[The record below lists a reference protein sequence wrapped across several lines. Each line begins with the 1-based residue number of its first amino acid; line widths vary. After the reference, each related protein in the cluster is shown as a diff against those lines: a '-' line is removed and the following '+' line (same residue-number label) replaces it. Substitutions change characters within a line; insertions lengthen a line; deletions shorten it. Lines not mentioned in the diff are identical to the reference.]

1 MSSIKKV
8 LNEDRVEFYE
18 IFTYINPTLY
28 KDIIKDYKED
38 NIFCYFDFSS
48 LIMTKDITDKDT
60 LNLINEINNE
70 ALDLYFNQVYNID
83 CMINMLPDETK
94 SKVTLIINKYKAI
107 VIKYLSLCS
116 YRAQKPISR
125 TEVLNY
131 ISKNLSNEYK
141 LTYNQ
146 LDELV
151 KNNHAYVLDSELYVR
166 NYLPIIYSKM
176 DKLLLYASK
185 RIGTNKIKTSI
196 VLDNNFIFS
205 ENIIEYI
212 PLISLFLNKPQIFIF
227 HKDTLSLLLFGV
239 KMKNRFLIWYTIRYF
254 AIIASKEKIDKETV
268 LRHVK
273 ESFFFNLI
281 EVKSKNDKQEKLE
294 IFENIFSFLNFYV
307 SSYVADEYNK
317 NFADIIEEALQYDN
331 LENIQSLPKLNF
343 NNKYITDYL
352 SYPSDIIKMASYKP
366 PLFHLIF
373 NKLCKKIIVEC
384 LDYAHIFLYNRLNIT
399 QAGSI
404 FQLIV
409 EHMRQTYLSMLKDE
423 EGKPIVYDLNHI
435 YILNDDFKHGQ
446 LMQYIRQKVK
456 KEIDSLN
463 INYRGTGLN
472 VLIYCKSFDE
482 NLSYRFETLLEE
494 YPLINITMMIPADAK
509 IKLDS
514 THLYSHNFNL
524 IVYNSEDYNS
534 LHITGDFHYDK
545 LENSILYFKQS
556 DIVCAHSI
564 NMNQL
569 TITSSKLPFEITLYD
584 YTINKKYLGINLF
597 GYKYKNE
604 DIKVS
609 NGSGE
614 YTVSVQMTSEPSN
627 LVENLD
633 GLPYYVKI
641 SSTEEVYKGTIQSTS
656 GIAKCEFAVDM
667 DFSDS
672 KSRNLYFSFFK
683 SIGLK
688 DVKTLEDC
696 SHDTC
701 SLSEATS
708 KDKKKIVT
716 IKINKGDIPINTIFG
731 IKCNNIDI
739 VKDRLLYSVESDLE
753 LEALLIDM
761 DNESDKIKWGYK
773 ILSFKEYYA
782 QSNTTK
788 EVEVKELSG
797 KTGNKVTINIS
808 QDIEDKEIL
817 LQGLYMLVIF
827 AYIDKA
833 YFMKKSDIEMHISF
847 PFYPALM
854 FHYKSSGLYLYK
866 YGRLYNVGEYPYL
879 PVLSKLP
886 ENMSDEEAASKSPYI
901 INKDNINISNTID
914 FKDNSN
920 NHIIFSASYTY
931 TTQDKY
937 CNIVKDMISST
948 HAVNIPL
955 VYENKYPK
963 ITKEMLLQ
971 VFDNVQGAKKHRIL
985 DEIVAELNRVY
996 NGKPM
1001 YVHYKLNTR
1010 LRLEHFFAQC
1020 AVEANNL
1027 RTKEDFTYKA
1037 DNLMYIDKYNQYAT
1051 LTNFG
1056 NIKNVI
1062 KSNNLDYKKE
1072 WYDFISTHAYGRG
1085 IQKNDIT
1092 DEHRKALANRLYSNK
1107 VGNGDVESGDGWRYI
1122 GRGIK
1127 QLTGKENY
1135 LKLQSYIND
1144 HMELFGVTKKI
1155 YIVDTDKEKF
1165 DSNRELLEH
1174 NGKYALLSGAYFW
1187 LSYFYKNNGEYSDK
1201 IFKGMQLYEIAD
1213 SSKNNTET
1221 VKVMVTEKVGKE
1233 TKQVAKEIDKYVLA
1247 ISLVVNGGTNG
1258 IEKRNEN
1265 FKKIRKQGIFK
1276 EFDNY

>member
-1 MSSIKKV
+1 
-8 LNEDRVEFYE
+8 
-18 IFTYINPTLY
+18 
-28 KDIIKDYKED
+28 
-38 NIFCYFDFSS
+38 
-48 LIMTKDITDKDT
+48 
-60 LNLINEINNE
+60 
-70 ALDLYFNQVYNID
+70 
-83 CMINMLPDETK
+83 
-94 SKVTLIINKYKAI
+94 
-107 VIKYLSLCS
+107 
-116 YRAQKPISR
+116 
-125 TEVLNY
+125 
-131 ISKNLSNEYK
+131 
-141 LTYNQ
+141 
-146 LDELV
+146 
-151 KNNHAYVLDSELYVR
+151 
-166 NYLPIIYSKM
+166 
-176 DKLLLYASK
+176 
-185 RIGTNKIKTSI
+185 
-196 VLDNNFIFS
+196 
-205 ENIIEYI
+205 
-212 PLISLFLNKPQIFIF
+212 
-227 HKDTLSLLLFGV
+227 
-239 KMKNRFLIWYTIRYF
+239 
-254 AIIASKEKIDKETV
+254 
-268 LRHVK
+268 
-273 ESFFFNLI
+273 
-281 EVKSKNDKQEKLE
+281 
-294 IFENIFSFLNFYV
+294 
-307 SSYVADEYNK
+307 
-317 NFADIIEEALQYDN
+317 
-331 LENIQSLPKLNF
+331 
-343 NNKYITDYL
+343 
-352 SYPSDIIKMASYKP
+352 MASYKP